1 MKDPQ
6 LSGIAKALAAHGRKG
21 DTELVHVSK
30 KELETLE
37 KYGEGLGIHLTKN
50 PTTGLPE
57 AFNWGGTLGSVALP
71 LAILAT
77 VGTGGAASPWLLAA
91 AGAAGGA
98 GGTMLTGGSTDEALM
113 SGLMGGIG
121 GYGMGSLAGS
131 FAQAGVEAAATEA
144 GTQALTQA
152 GTEAAGQAGTQALTQ
167 GATDVAAQNT
177 LQQLAQQGGQQSL
190 QSISALNAAGGTN
203 ALGSA
208 LPVAAE
214 GMTPAAGSVV
224 GGSFVPTQAAAAPL
238 QSAPMTGLQ
247 QMAKGVG
254 AITSSPSALGTFAMD
269 NASNVGMAGIGALGA
284 GTSSQSTGAIYTEPE
299 NTGSNYT
306 AEWYVDPATGQ
317 PRTRAVA
324 KAAGGEVFGDYDGV
338 EMAADGGYVPGGI
351 AAAAKA
357 KDDAAFQQK
366 WTDRYSQGFA
376 EGGYTGP
383 RDGDAIRAIM
393 QAQQQEQDK
402 ANQLESY
409 RALWPIMSVSGRQNE
424 AADMRRA
431 LDAEDE
437 KRSPFNSPAIRH
449 IAGLPQEKQ
458 QMAMGGIANLGHYSD
473 GGSLLRGP
481 GNGTSDN
488 IPATIEGRRPARLAD
503 GEFVVPSRI
512 VSELGNGSTEA
523 GARELYKMMDRVQ
536 ARRRKTVGKNK
547 IAHDANARSE
557 LPA

>member
-1 MKDPQ
+1 MKNQHQ
-6 LSGIAKALAAHGRKG
+6 LSGIAKALAAHGRNG
-21 DTELVHVSK
+21 DTELIHVSK
-30 KELETLE
+30 KELATLK
-37 KYGEGLGIHLTKN
+37 KYGEGIGIHLTTN
-50 PTTGLPE
+50 PATGLPE
-57 AFNWGGTLGSVALP
+57 AFNWGGTIGSIAVP
-71 LAILAT
+71 LAVLAAT
-77 VGTGGAASPWLLAA
+77 AATGGAAAPWMLAA

-98 GGTMLTGGSTDEALM
+98 GGTMLGGGSTDEALM
-113 SGLMGGIG
+113 SGVMGGIG
-121 GYGMGSLAGS
+121 GYGMGSLAGNV
-131 FAQAGVEAAATEA
+131 AQAGVEAAATEA

-284 GTSSQSTGAIYTEPE
+284 GTSSQPTGSIYTEPE

-324 KAAGGEVFGDYDGV
+324 KADGGRIFSDYD
-338 EMAADGGYVPGGI
+338 AADAQPDGGYAPGGI
-351 AAAAKA
+351 ASYAA
-357 KDDAAFQQK
+357 
-366 WTDRYSQGFA
+366 
-376 EGGYTGP
+376 GGL
-383 RDGDAIRAIM
+383 GD
-393 QAQQQEQDK
+393 
-402 ANQLESY
+402 L
-409 RALWPIMSVSGRQNE
+409 
-424 AADMRRA
+424 
-431 LDAEDE
+431 
-437 KRSPFNSPAIRH
+437 
-449 IAGLPQEKQ
+449 
-458 QMAMGGIANLGHYSD
+458 GGYSD
-473 GGSLLRGP
+473 GGRLLKGP
-481 GNGTSDN
+481 GDGVSDS
-488 IPATIEGRRPARLAD
+488 IPASIEGKRPARLAD
-503 GEFVVPSRI
+503 GEFVVPARA

-523 GARELYKMMDRVQ
+523 GSKQLYKMLDRI
-536 ARRRKTVGKNK
+536 AAKRKKGKGLAYESNPK
-547 IAHDANARSE
+547 KM